1 MPRSRDRA
9 ATDQRMAAVHALGHP
24 SSPAPRTAWEPL
36 EFSQSGGSAVPKDDT
51 AAPAAMPPN
60 APGIPVLA
68 QGIGSDLIV
77 TWTAPTVDPGHG
89 AATGFLLR
97 HAPAGAETWTIVPDV
112 DAPYQLSDL
121 PSAAAIDVQLQAING
136 GGLSMWSATASLT
149 TGVTSPVSSMPLET
163 GCPPA
168 NKPAG
173 TARRIPPVS
182 RCRIATRSH
191 LLCRLAR
198 RLRTY
203 LRWLAHLLHLSD
215 TRRRERRNP

>member
-1 MPRSRDRA
+1 M
-9 ATDQRMAAVHALGHP
+9 TAVHALGHP
-24 SSPAPRTAWEPL
+24 NSPAPRTAWEPL
-36 EFSQSGGSAVPKDDT
+36 DLPPGGGSPGPKDDT

-60 APGIPVLA
+60 VPGIPVLV
-68 QGIGSDLIV
+68 QGTGSDLIV
-77 TWTAPTVDPGHG
+77 SWTAPTVDPGHG

-112 DAPYQLSDL
+112 DAPYLLSDL
-121 PSAAAIDVQLQAING
+121 PAAAAINVQLQAINA

-149 TGVTSPVSSMPLET
+149 TGVTSPVSSMPPET

-168 NKPAG
+168 KKPAG
-173 TARRIPPVS
+173 TARRIPPAC

-198 RLRTY
+198 RL
-203 LRWLAHLLHLSD
+203 
-215 TRRRERRNP
+215 